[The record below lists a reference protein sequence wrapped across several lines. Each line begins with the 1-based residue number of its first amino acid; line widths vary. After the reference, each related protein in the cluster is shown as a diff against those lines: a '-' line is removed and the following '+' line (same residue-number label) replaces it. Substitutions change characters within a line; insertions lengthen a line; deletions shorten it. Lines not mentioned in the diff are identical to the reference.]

1 MEPII
6 GYLVIL
12 NVVGLFSMWL
22 DKRKAIQHKWRI
34 KEATLLTIALLGGS
48 IGSWIGM
55 RVFRHK
61 TKHMSFLLG
70 IPVILFLQIAGVIAF
85 YHFFT

>member
-22 DKRKAIQHKWRI
+22 DKRKAIQQKWRI